1 MKLSEARKRELD
13 QKCLEF
19 RRDVVSVLHDVQTG
33 HPGGSLSVCE
43 ILTAIYLEK
52 ANIDPRR
59 PDLPGRDK
67 VVLCKGHAAPML
79 YRILAELGYFPLSDL
94 KTLRQ
99 IGSHLQGHPCPL
111 HTPGV
116 EAATGP
122 LGAGYPAALGMAL
135 ANRLDGNGAYVYA
148 VLGDGEL
155 DEGVVWETCL
165 NAAKQKADG
174 LITIVDHNG
183 VQLDGTND
191 EILPLGDLKAKFQ
204 AFGYSVL
211 EADGHDV
218 SALCGAID
226 RAKENQSS
234 PTVILARTVKGKG
247 VSFTEGKNI
256 WHGRP
261 ISDADYETARKELG
275 GE

>member
-1 MKLSEARKRELD
+1 MKLSEERKRELD

-19 RRDVVSVLHDVQTG
+19 RRDVVSVLHDIQTG

-52 ANIDPRR
+52 ATIDPSR
-59 PDLPGRDK
+59 PGLPGRDK

-79 YRILAELGYFPLSDL
+79 YRILADLGYFPLSDL

-122 LGAGYPAALGMAL
+122 LGAGYPVALGMAL

-155 DEGVVWETCL
+155 DEGVIWETCL
-165 NAAKQKADG
+165 NAAKQKAAG

-211 EADGHDV
+211 EVDGHDV
-218 SALCGAID
+218 SELCDAID
-226 RAKENQSS
+226 QAKGNRAA
-234 PTVILARTVKGKG
+234 PTVILAQTVKGKG
-247 VSFTEGKNI
+247 VSFMEGKNI

-261 ISDADYETARKELG
+261 ISDADYEAAKKELG